1 MRSTDE
7 NTELLSRAVLGEAR
21 EEADQILIEAKE
33 NANAIQQRAK
43 EQAELEQARILERAT
58 ENADRI
64 RGQAIAS
71 AQLKA
76 RSMLLESREK
86 LLDNVFAA
94 ARQRLLSAQKRTDY
108 DQIAKRLL
116 RDSLIQ
122 MKASRVEFRAD
133 ETTMKYLT
141 GSVLDEISKELKVQI
156 HVGRPLEKGIGVIV
170 DTDNGHL
177 HYDNTLDTRLTQL
190 QNILRAPVYHLLM
203 GEQV

>member
-1 MRSTDE
+1 MRSTEE
-7 NTELLSRAVLGEAR
+7 NIELLSRTVLGEAHT
-21 EEADQILIEAKE
+21 EADQILIDARE
-33 NANAIQQRAK
+33 NADAIRQRAK
-43 EQAELEQARILERAT
+43 EQAGLEQNRILERA
-58 ENADRI
+58 AQSAKRI

-71 AQLKA
+71 AQLTA

-86 LLDNVFAA
+86 LLESVFAA
-94 ARQRLLSAQKRTDY
+94 AWQRLSGVQQRTDY

-122 MKASRVEFRAD
+122 MKASRVDFRAD
-133 ETTMKYLT
+133 ATTMKFLT
-141 GSVLDEISKELKVQI
+141 GGVLDEISKELKVQI

-177 HYDNTLDTRLTQL
+177 HFDNTLDTRLTQL
-190 QNILRAPVYHLLM
+190 QNSLRAPVYHLLM